1 MTIVMRRAV
10 AAGLTA
16 HAIAHGAGF
25 AWPWWMLEPLPSPP
39 NNTAVIGDAA
49 MQATSVLWLAAAIAF
64 VVAAVEVLFA
74 AHRWRQITAV
84 AAAGSLA
91 LSIACWPGSLLGVP
105 INLAILLVLFGTRE
119 RGGMALRR

>member
-49 MQATSVLWLAAAIAF
+49 MQVTSVLWLAAAIAF

-74 AHRWRQITAV
+74 AHRWRQIPPL
-84 AAAGSLA
+84 AAARSFA
-91 LSIACWPGSLLGVP
+91 LSMICWPGSFIGL
-105 INLAILLVLFGTRE
+105 
-119 RGGMALRR
+119 

>member
-49 MQATSVLWLAAAIAF
+49 MQVTSVLWLAAAIAF

-74 AHRWRQITAV
+74 AHRWRQITAL
-84 AAAGSLA
+84 AAAWSLA
-91 LSIACWPGSLLGVP
+91 LSIVCWPGSLLGVP
-105 INLAILLVLFGTRE
+105 INLSILLVLFGTRE
-119 RGGMALRR
+119 RGGMVLRR